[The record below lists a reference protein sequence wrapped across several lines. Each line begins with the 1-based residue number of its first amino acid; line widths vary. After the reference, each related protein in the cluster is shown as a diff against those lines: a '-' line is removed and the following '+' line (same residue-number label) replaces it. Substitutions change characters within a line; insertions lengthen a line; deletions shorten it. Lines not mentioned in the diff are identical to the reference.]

1 MKKKVLIKEADLI
14 GLVQEQISRIQSKM
28 GLLTEENQEKEII
41 LIDGTSSAG
50 KSQTAK
56 LLKTVPFYES
66 TDPNQWVQID
76 SDMFVGSDGE
86 ERRLKLDH
94 PNIRQWAKETGEAG
108 IVSGLYRKD
117 GVDLPENPYEDE
129 YIEGT
134 DPRNWYMAQEVKV
147 GGHNKIIIDDIG
159 NVVLKYLPNE
169 NVKNLLLHAPI
180 YILLKNV
187 GERNDLGV
195 EPRDPKE
202 VLNQYLKKYEATTQ
216 KPSIE
221 IGDPTTELTKDGLI
235 GLLKSNDLDDKY
247 INNFLNE
254 LGVDGDGVYYIK
266 VKDHYMTP
274 TTKLINVDS
283 ERTVY
288 LDQFKDLV
296 KNNMN
301 LQENIKRILRE
312 ETNPKEFKDKFTLT
326 KSINKIINNPETI
339 KKIGINEDNQLSL
352 DFGDKDPVL
361 DLLEDKFNEI
371 ISEIKDI
378 VLDEGR
384 LVDGHAMD
392 EDSYDNLESIY
403 DDKIFPLWKQLH
415 KLGNT
420 EIGTKF
426 NELED
431 FIVDFLEIYKEH
443 SSIKKEMDSSLKSLE
458 DFVRGEEKE

>member
-1 MKKKVLIKEADLI
+1 MNL
-14 GLVQEQISRIQSKM
+14 QENISRIREMM
-28 GLLTEENQEKEII
+28 GLLTEEDQKKEIV

-50 KSQTAK
+50 KSKTAEI
-56 LLKTVPFYES
+56 LKAVKFYES

-159 NVVLKYLPNE
+159 NGVLKYLPNE
-169 NVKNLLLHAPI
+169 NIKNLLLHAPI
-180 YILLKNV
+180 YIILKNV
-187 GERNDLGV
+187 GERNEKAKKNNTTDDV
-195 EPRDPKE
+195 RNPEE
-202 VLNQYLKKYEATTQ
+202 VLNQYLKKYEATKQ

-235 GLLKSNDLDDKY
+235 GLLKSNGLDDEY

-266 VKDHYMTP
+266 VKDSYMTP
-274 TTKLINVDS
+274 TTKLINVDA

-288 LDQFKDLV
+288 LDQFKDL
-296 KNNMN
+296 
-301 LQENIKRILRE
+301 IK
-312 ETNPKEFKDKFTLT
+312 
-326 KSINKIINNPETI
+326 
-339 KKIGINEDNQLSL
+339 
-352 DFGDKDPVL
+352 
-361 DLLEDKFNEI
+361 
-371 ISEIKDI
+371 
-378 VLDEGR
+378 
-384 LVDGHAMD
+384 
-392 EDSYDNLESIY
+392 
-403 DDKIFPLWKQLH
+403 
-415 KLGNT
+415 
-420 EIGTKF
+420 
-426 NELED
+426 
-431 FIVDFLEIYKEH
+431 
-443 SSIKKEMDSSLKSLE
+443 
-458 DFVRGEEKE
+458 

>member
-1 MKKKVLIKEADLI
+1 MMKVGEINMNL
-14 GLVQEQISRIQSKM
+14 QENIQRIIEMM

-56 LLKTVPFYES
+56 ILKTVPFYES

-159 NVVLKYLPNE
+159 NGVLKYLPNE
-169 NVKNLLLHAPI
+169 NIKNLLLHAPI

-187 GERNDLGV
+187 GERNERGN
-195 EPRDPKE
+195 EPRDPKD
-202 VLNQYLKKYEATTQ
+202 VLSQYVQKYEATKQ

-235 GLLKSNDLDDKY
+235 GLLKSNGLDDEY

-266 VKDHYMTP
+266 VKDSYMTP
-274 TTKLINVDS
+274 TTKLINVDA

-288 LDQFKDLV
+288 LDQFKDL
-296 KNNMN
+296 
-301 LQENIKRILRE
+301 IK
-312 ETNPKEFKDKFTLT
+312 
-326 KSINKIINNPETI
+326 
-339 KKIGINEDNQLSL
+339 
-352 DFGDKDPVL
+352 
-361 DLLEDKFNEI
+361 
-371 ISEIKDI
+371 
-378 VLDEGR
+378 
-384 LVDGHAMD
+384 
-392 EDSYDNLESIY
+392 
-403 DDKIFPLWKQLH
+403 
-415 KLGNT
+415 
-420 EIGTKF
+420 
-426 NELED
+426 
-431 FIVDFLEIYKEH
+431 
-443 SSIKKEMDSSLKSLE
+443 
-458 DFVRGEEKE
+458 

>member
-1 MKKKVLIKEADLI
+1 M
-14 GLVQEQISRIQSKM
+14 M
-28 GLLTEENQEKEII
+28 GLLIEENQEKEII

-56 LLKTVPFYES
+56 ILKTVPFYES

-94 PNIRQWAKETGEAG
+94 PNIRQWAKETGEVG

-134 DPRNWYMAQEVKV
+134 DPRNWYMGQEVKV

-159 NVVLKYLPNE
+159 NGVLKYLPNE
-169 NVKNLLLHAPI
+169 NIKNLLLHAPI

-187 GERNDLGV
+187 EERNERGN
-195 EPRDPKE
+195 EPRDPKD
-202 VLNQYLKKYEATTQ
+202 VLSQYVQKYEATKQ

-235 GLLKSNDLDDKY
+235 GLLKSNGLDDEY

-266 VKDHYMTP
+266 VKDSYMTP
-274 TTKLINVDS
+274 TTKLINVDAD
-283 ERTVY
+283 RTVY

-296 KNNMN
+296 K
-301 LQENIKRILRE
+301 
-312 ETNPKEFKDKFTLT
+312 
-326 KSINKIINNPETI
+326 
-339 KKIGINEDNQLSL
+339 
-352 DFGDKDPVL
+352 
-361 DLLEDKFNEI
+361 
-371 ISEIKDI
+371 
-378 VLDEGR
+378 
-384 LVDGHAMD
+384 
-392 EDSYDNLESIY
+392 
-403 DDKIFPLWKQLH
+403 
-415 KLGNT
+415 
-420 EIGTKF
+420 
-426 NELED
+426 
-431 FIVDFLEIYKEH
+431 
-443 SSIKKEMDSSLKSLE
+443 
-458 DFVRGEEKE
+458 

>member
-1 MKKKVLIKEADLI
+1 MNL
-14 GLVQEQISRIQSKM
+14 QENIQRIIEMM

-56 LLKTVPFYES
+56 ILKTVPFYES
-66 TDPNQWVQID
+66 TYPNQWVQID

-159 NVVLKYLPNE
+159 NGILQYLPNE
-169 NVKNLLLHAPI
+169 NIKNVLLHAPI
-180 YILLKNV
+180 YIILKNV
-187 GERNDLGV
+187 GERNKREKKNNTTDDV
-195 EPRDPKE
+195 RNPEE
-202 VLNQYLKKYEATTQ
+202 VLNQYLKKYEATNQ

-235 GLLKSNDLDDKY
+235 GLLKSNGLDDEY

-266 VKDHYMTP
+266 VKDSYMTP
-274 TTKLINVDS
+274 TTKLINVDA

-288 LDQFKDLV
+288 LDQFKDL
-296 KNNMN
+296 
-301 LQENIKRILRE
+301 IK
-312 ETNPKEFKDKFTLT
+312 
-326 KSINKIINNPETI
+326 
-339 KKIGINEDNQLSL
+339 
-352 DFGDKDPVL
+352 
-361 DLLEDKFNEI
+361 
-371 ISEIKDI
+371 
-378 VLDEGR
+378 
-384 LVDGHAMD
+384 
-392 EDSYDNLESIY
+392 
-403 DDKIFPLWKQLH
+403 
-415 KLGNT
+415 
-420 EIGTKF
+420 
-426 NELED
+426 
-431 FIVDFLEIYKEH
+431 
-443 SSIKKEMDSSLKSLE
+443 
-458 DFVRGEEKE
+458 